1 MFKYSL
7 RSYLFSFSPKK
18 ILIDN
23 EKSIQSNIDYSKNNP
38 HNEGRNTEYHV
49 NYAINNVLVSNEKR
63 MIFLQPFF
71 ENMIVKL
78 GVDSSFDSIN
88 DLTDFED
95 IIYQQT
101 SIDEREIV
109 KKIADVLKINCQE
122 IMNDHHKVLEIIK
135 K

>member
-1 MFKYSL
+1 LFKYSL